1 MKKIILSI
9 GFILPVLVYGQ
20 VDRSVRPK
28 AGDAP
33 VINIKDS
40 EVFKTA
46 NGITVILSENHKV
59 PKVTFDLVM
68 GAAPAPEGERAG
80 LSDVAG
86 SLIMSG
92 TSNRTKD
99 ELDSEIDYIGANIS
113 ADNNSIRLS
122 CLTKHME
129 KGLDLM
135 TDVLYNANF
144 PQSEVDRIIKQ
155 NESALA
161 SAKSDAGTM
170 AGNVMSKVNFPATHP
185 YSEVMTEES
194 LKNINRDA
202 VVNYFKQEFT
212 PEGSYLVIIGDIN
225 RAKAEEMVD
234 KYFKNWKG
242 GAEYVATLGN
252 ENTNTGNRVIFV
264 NKQGAVQ
271 SVVYV
276 SFPMDIKP
284 GDPDYLKLNVLNSL
298 LGGGVFGN
306 RLMQN
311 LREDK
316 AYTYGCRSRIS
327 VNEYGS
333 YFAAGGNFRNEVTD
347 SAITQILYELDRI
360 IKEEVKDE
368 EIAMTKSYMAGDFAR
383 SLERPA
389 TVARFALSIIKND
402 LPKDYYQTYLQKLD
416 AVSKADLL
424 AVAKKYLTA
433 SKCNIIVVGNEEVV
447 DRLKPFDSDGKI
459 EKLDAFGNPVKERM
473 PADITADELLNNYVK
488 AFANGLEGK
497 KLAKKLKKIKSVEE
511 VIEVQM
517 AQAPF
522 PIEITK
528 VWSSP
533 NIEGSKMSGSGMTF
547 QKSYFDGTSG
557 TNYNMQEGIK
567 QMTAEEIAA
576 KNKSKGF
583 IPEMNYKENGMEYSI
598 LGIEEV
604 SGTLCYVL
612 ELNDGESTTFEYFNK
627 DTFLKVQ
634 TIVIREAEGETMEQT
649 IVYGDYT
656 DDNGFMYANSYTMTM
671 GNMSMSGNVKS
682 RTFNGKLDLSSFK

>member
-567 QMTAEEIAA
+567 EMSAEEIAA